1 MLICAFL
8 RKSAATINAS
18 VPGWRCYIAFHEDAK
33 NSEWFPPQT
42 NCLSLAAATYF
53 MVSGGPY
60 GMEELVQDAGYKLAI
75 VILFITPLIWS
86 LPTGLMVG
94 ELAAALP
101 AEGGFYVWVRRA
113 MGPFWGFQEAWLSLV
128 SSIFDMAI
136 YPTVFVL
143 YLGRLWPAATAGHRG
158 VAIAAAMIL
167 VCLMWNL
174 LGAKAVGTGSVLLGA
189 VMLSPFLLITI
200 FAFFR
205 HITLGSTPPAQGSL
219 LTGVLVAMWNYMGW
233 DNASTVANEV
243 EDPQKTYPRVMVLAL
258 AAIFFSYVIPVLAVW
273 HLHVQSEIWS
283 TGSWA
288 SIASMVVGP
297 WLGAALVGAAMIS
310 EFGTFNSLVM
320 SYSRLPVAMAEDGH
334 LPKIFTRKLKDGA
347 PWVAIIVLGIAWTA
361 SLGLSFDKLIMLD
374 ILLYGAS
381 LVLEFVALIVLRIRE
396 PQLLRPF
403 RVPGGMFGAI
413 AVGIGPTALL
423 LVALIKNRGE
433 QLDLGRLGNVS
444 QLGFGLVLMA
454 LGVVY
459 YFVAGRASFSPSG
472 AALERS
478 AERNPLT

>member
-1 MLICAFL
+1 
-8 RKSAATINAS
+8 
-18 VPGWRCYIAFHEDAK
+18 
-33 NSEWFPPQT
+33 
-42 NCLSLAAATYF
+42 
-53 MVSGGPY
+53 
-60 GMEELVQDAGYKLAI
+60 MEELVQDAGYKLAI
-75 VILFITPLIWS
+75 VILFFTPLIWS

-128 SSIFDMAI
+128 ASIFDMAI

-143 YLGRLWPAATAGHRG
+143 YLGRLWPALGEGYTGAAIKVG
-158 VAIAAAMIL
+158 VIL
-167 VCLMWNL
+167 VCLLWNL

-189 VMLSPFLLITI
+189 VMLSPFVLITVY
-200 FAFFR
+200 AFFR
-205 HITLGSTPPAQGSL
+205 HITVGTTPPAQGSL

-243 EDPQKTYPRVMVLAL
+243 ENPQKTYPRVMLLTL
-258 AAIFFSYVIPVLAVW
+258 AAIFLSYVIPVLAVW
-273 HLHVQSEIWS
+273 HLHVQADIWA

-288 SIASMVVGP
+288 SIATMVVGP

-334 LPKIFTRKLKDGA
+334 LPKIFTRKLKNGA
-347 PWVAIIVLGIAWTA
+347 PWVAIVILSIAWAA

-374 ILLYGAS
+374 LLLYGAS
-381 LVLEFVALIVLRIRE
+381 LVLEFLALIVLRIRE
-396 PQLLRPF
+396 PELARPF
-403 RVPGGMFGAI
+403 RVPGGLPGAI
-413 AVGIGPTALL
+413 ALGVGPTVLL
-423 LVALIKNRGE
+423 LIALIKNRSE
-433 QLDLGRLGNVS
+433 HLDLRWLGSVS

-459 YFVAGRASFSPSG
+459 YFVAGRP
-472 AALERS
+472 S
-478 AERNPLT
+478 AEVSRTSTSAFPKGSEESL

>member
-1 MLICAFL
+1 M
-8 RKSAATINAS
+8 RKSN
-18 VPGWRCYIAFHEDAK
+18 PGARRK
-33 NSEWFPPQT
+33 LT
-42 NCLSLAAATYF
+42 VLSLAAATYF

-75 VILFITPLIWS
+75 VILFFTPLIWS

-94 ELAAALP
+94 ELAAAIP

-113 MGPFWGFQEAWLSLV
+113 LGPFWGFQEAWLSLV

-143 YLGRLWPAATAGHRG
+143 YLGRLWPEGVAGHRG
-158 VAIAAAMIL
+158 VAISAAMIV
-167 VCLMWNL
+167 VCLLWNL
-174 LGAKAVGTGSVLLGA
+174 LGAKAVGIGSVLLGA
-189 VMLSPFLLITI
+189 VMLSPFVIITF

-243 EDPQKTYPRVMVLAL
+243 DDPQKTYPRVMLLAL
-258 AAIFFSYVIPVLAVW
+258 AAIFLSYVIPVLAVW
-273 HLHVQSEIWS
+273 HLHVQAEVWS

-334 LPKIFTRKLKDGA
+334 LPRIFARKLKDGA

-381 LVLEFVALIVLRIRE
+381 LVLEFLALIVLRIRE
-396 PQLLRPF
+396 PQLSRPF
-403 RVPGGMFGAI
+403 RVPGGLAGAI
-413 AVGIGPTALL
+413 AIGIGPTALL
-423 LVALIKNRGE
+423 LIALIKNRGE

-459 YFVAGRASFSPSG
+459 YFVAGRSSPEIQSE
-472 AALERS
+472 A
-478 AERNPLT
+478 RNPFHVEEFPAEEHEP

>member
-1 MLICAFL
+1 M
-8 RKSAATINAS
+8 RKTQGPRRKLT
-18 VPGWRCYIAFHEDAK
+18 V
-33 NSEWFPPQT
+33 
-42 NCLSLAAATYF
+42 LSLAAATYF

-60 GMEELVQDAGYKLAI
+60 GVEELVQDTGYKLAI
-75 VILFITPLIWS
+75 VILFIIPLIWS

-128 SSIFDMAI
+128 ASIFDMAI
-136 YPTVFVL
+136 YPTLFVL
-143 YLGRLWPAATAGHRG
+143 YLGRLWPAGVAGHRG
-158 VAIAAAMIL
+158 IAIAAAMIA
-167 VCLMWNL
+167 VCMAWNL
-174 LGAKAVGTGSVLLGA
+174 LGAKAVGSGSVLLGA
-189 VMLSPFLLITI
+189 LMLTPFAIITVY
-200 FAFFR
+200 AFFR
-205 HITLGSTPPAQGSL
+205 HLTLGPTPPAHGSL
-219 LTGVLVAMWNYMGW
+219 LTGMLVAMWNYMGW

-243 EDPQKTYPRVMVLAL
+243 ENPQKTYPRVMVLAL
-258 AAIFFSYVIPVLAVW
+258 AAIFLSYVIPVLAVW
-273 HLHVQSEIWS
+273 HLHVQPEVWS
-283 TGSWA
+283 AGSWA

-334 LPKIFTRKLKDGA
+334 LPKIFARKLKDGA
-347 PWVAIIVLGIAWTA
+347 PWFAIIVLGLAWAA
-361 SLGLSFDKLIMLD
+361 SLGLPFDKLVMLD

-381 LVLEFVALIVLRIRE
+381 LVLEFLALIVLRIRE
-396 PQLLRPF
+396 PKLLRPF

-423 LVALIKNRGE
+423 LIALIKNRGE
-433 QLDLGRLGNVS
+433 QLDLGRFGSIS

-459 YFVAGRASFSPSG
+459 YFVVGRVSSSISSVAREPYDLKETSGDNHAGR
-472 AALERS
+472 
-478 AERNPLT
+478 NDM

>member
-1 MLICAFL
+1 M
-8 RKSAATINAS
+8 RKTQGPRRKLT
-18 VPGWRCYIAFHEDAK
+18 V
-33 NSEWFPPQT
+33 
-42 NCLSLAAATYF
+42 LSLAAATYF

-60 GMEELVQDAGYKLAI
+60 GVEELVQDTGYKLAI
-75 VILFITPLIWS
+75 VILFIIPLIWS

-128 SSIFDMAI
+128 ASIFDMAI
-136 YPTVFVL
+136 YPTLFVL
-143 YLGRLWPAATAGHRG
+143 YLGRLWPAGVAGHRG
-158 VAIAAAMIL
+158 IAIAAGMIA
-167 VCLMWNL
+167 VCLIWNL

-189 VMLSPFLLITI
+189 LMLTPFVIITAY
-200 FAFFR
+200 AFFR
-205 HITLGSTPPAQGSL
+205 HLTLGPTPPAHGSL
-219 LTGVLVAMWNYMGW
+219 LTGMLVAMWNYMGW

-243 EDPQKTYPRVMVLAL
+243 ENPQKTYPRVMVLAL
-258 AAIFFSYVIPVLAVW
+258 AAIFLSYVIPVLAVW
-273 HLHVQSEIWS
+273 HLHVQPEVWS
-283 TGSWA
+283 AGSWA

-347 PWVAIIVLGIAWTA
+347 PWVAIIVLGIAWAA

-381 LVLEFVALIVLRIRE
+381 LVLEFLALIVLRIRE

-423 LVALIKNRGE
+423 LIALIKNRGE

-444 QLGFGLVLMA
+444 QLGFGLILMA

-459 YFVAGRASFSPSG
+459 YFVAGKAKPEFASGPESEAQLPDGTANS
-472 AALERS
+472 RK
-478 AERNPLT
+478 

>member
-1 MLICAFL
+1 M
-8 RKSAATINAS
+8 RKIQ
-18 VPGWRCYIAFHEDAK
+18 PGQRRK
-33 NSEWFPPQT
+33 LT
-42 NCLSLAAATYF
+42 VLSLAAATYF

-75 VILFITPLIWS
+75 VILFFTPLIWS

-94 ELAAALP
+94 ELAAAIP

-128 SSIFDMAI
+128 ASIFDMAI

-143 YLGRLWPAATAGHRG
+143 YLGRLWPALTEGHRG
-158 VAIAAAMIL
+158 VAIAVGMIL
-167 VCLMWNL
+167 VCLLWNL

-189 VMLSPFLLITI
+189 VMLSPFVLITVY
-200 FAFFR
+200 AFFR
-205 HITLGSTPPAQGSL
+205 HITVGTTPPAQGSL

-243 EDPQKTYPRVMVLAL
+243 ENPQKTYPRVMLLTL
-258 AAIFFSYVIPVLAVW
+258 AAIFLSYVIPVLAVW
-273 HLHVQSEIWS
+273 HLHVQADIWA

-288 SIASMVVGP
+288 SIATMVVGP
-297 WLGAALVGAAMIS
+297 WLGMALVGAAMIS

-334 LPKIFTRKLKDGA
+334 LPKIFTRKLKNGA
-347 PWVAIIVLGIAWTA
+347 PWVAIVILSIAWAA

-374 ILLYGAS
+374 LLLYGAS
-381 LVLEFVALIVLRIRE
+381 LILEFLALIMLRIRE
-396 PQLLRPF
+396 PELVRPF
-403 RVPGGMFGAI
+403 RVPGGLIGAI
-413 AVGIGPTALL
+413 ALGVGPTALL
-423 LVALIKNRGE
+423 AIAMVKNRSE
-433 QLDLGRLGNVS
+433 HLDLRWLGSVS

-459 YFVAGRASFSPSG
+459 YFVAGKP
-472 AALERS
+472 S
-478 AERNPLT
+478 AEVPSIAASEIPKRSEESL

>member
-1 MLICAFL
+1 MPCDVILHFTTM
-8 RKSAATINAS
+8 RKTQ
-18 VPGWRCYIAFHEDAK
+18 PGQRRK
-33 NSEWFPPQT
+33 LT
-42 NCLSLAAATYF
+42 VLSLAAATYF

-75 VILFITPLIWS
+75 VILFVTPLIWS

-128 SSIFDMAI
+128 SSVFDMAI

-143 YLGRLWPAATAGHRG
+143 YLGNIWPDATAGYRG
-158 VAIAAAMIL
+158 KAIAVAMIAI
-167 VCLMWNL
+167 CLIWNL
-174 LGAKAVGTGSVLLGA
+174 LGAKAVGAGSVLLGA
-189 VMLSPFLLITI
+189 VMLSPFILITVY
-200 FAFFR
+200 AFFR
-205 HITLGSTPPAQGSL
+205 HVSLGAAPPAQGSF
-219 LTGVLVAMWNYMGW
+219 LTGIMVAMWNYMGW

-243 EDPQKTYPRVMVLAL
+243 ENPQKTYPRVMLLTL
-258 AAIFFSYVIPVLAVW
+258 AAIFLSYVIPVLAVW
-273 HLHVQSEIWS
+273 HLHVQTEVWS

-288 SIASMVVGP
+288 SIATMVVGP

-334 LPKIFTRKLKDGA
+334 LPKFFTLKLKNGA
-347 PWVAIIVLGIAWTA
+347 PWVAILILSIAWAA

-374 ILLYGAS
+374 LLLYGAS
-381 LVLEFVALIVLRIRE
+381 LVLEFLALIMLRIRE
-396 PQLLRPF
+396 PELARPF
-403 RVPGGMFGAI
+403 RVPGGMAGAI
-413 AVGIGPTALL
+413 LLGVGPTALL
-423 LVALIKNRGE
+423 IIAMVKNRAE
-433 QLDLGRLGNVS
+433 HLELKWLGSVS

-454 LGVVY
+454 LGVIY
-459 YFVAGRASFSPSG
+459 YFVAGRPSK
-472 AALERS
+472 ALAGVAIEVQRRS
-478 AERNPLT
+478 EESL

>member
-1 MLICAFL
+1 MRRIRYYSFC
-8 RKSAATINAS
+8 T
-18 VPGWRCYIAFHEDAK
+18 GCYIAFHEMRK
-33 NSEWFPPQT
+33 TQSGPRRKLT
-42 NCLSLAAATYF
+42 VLSLAAATYF

-75 VILFITPLIWS
+75 VILFLTPLIWS

-128 SSIFDMAI
+128 ASIFDMAI

-158 VAIAAAMIL
+158 VAIAGAMIL
-167 VCLMWNL
+167 VCLAWNL
-174 LGAKAVGTGSVLLGA
+174 LGAKAVGNGSILLGML
-189 VMLSPFLLITI
+189 MLSPFVLITL

-205 HITLGSTPPAQGSL
+205 HLTLGSAPPAQGSL

-243 EDPQKTYPRVMVLAL
+243 ENPQKTYPRVMILAL
-258 AAIFFSYVIPVLAVW
+258 AAIFLSYVIPVLAVW
-273 HLHVQSEIWS
+273 RLHVQSEIWS
-283 TGSWA
+283 AGSWA

-310 EFGTFNSLVM
+310 EFGTFNSLLM

-334 LPKIFTRKLKDGA
+334 LPKFFTRKLKNGA
-347 PWVAIIVLGIAWTA
+347 PWVAIVILSIAWAA

-381 LVLEFVALIVLRIRE
+381 LVLEFLALIVLRIRE
-396 PQLLRPF
+396 PQLPRPF
-403 RVPGGMFGAI
+403 RVPGGMAGAI
-413 AVGIGPTALL
+413 AVAVGPTALL
-423 LVALIKNRGE
+423 VIALVKNRGE
-433 QLDLGRLGNVS
+433 QLELW
-444 QLGFGLVLMA
+444 
-454 LGVVY
+454 
-459 YFVAGRASFSPSG
+459 
-472 AALERS
+472 
-478 AERNPLT
+478 

>member
-1 MLICAFL
+1 
-8 RKSAATINAS
+8 
-18 VPGWRCYIAFHEDAK
+18 
-33 NSEWFPPQT
+33 
-42 NCLSLAAATYF
+42 
-53 MVSGGPY
+53 
-60 GMEELVQDAGYKLAI
+60 MEELVQDAGYKLAI
-75 VILFITPLIWS
+75 VILFFTPLIWS

-128 SSIFDMAI
+128 ASIFDMAI

-143 YLGRLWPAATAGHRG
+143 YLGRLWPALTDGHRG
-158 VAIAAAMIL
+158 VAIAVGMIL
-167 VCLMWNL
+167 VCLLWNL
-174 LGAKAVGTGSVLLGA
+174 LGAKAVGTGSILLGA
-189 VMLSPFLLITI
+189 VMLSPFVLITVY
-200 FAFFR
+200 AFFR
-205 HITLGSTPPAQGSL
+205 HITVGTTPPAQGSL

-243 EDPQKTYPRVMVLAL
+243 ENPQKTYPRVMLLTL
-258 AAIFFSYVIPVLAVW
+258 AAIFLSYVIPVLAVW
-273 HLHVQSEIWS
+273 HLHVQADIWA

-288 SIASMVVGP
+288 SIATMVVGP

-334 LPKIFTRKLKDGA
+334 LPKIFTRKLKNGA
-347 PWVAIIVLGIAWTA
+347 PWVAIVILSIAWAA

-374 ILLYGAS
+374 LLLYGAS
-381 LVLEFVALIVLRIRE
+381 LILEFLALIMLRIRE
-396 PQLLRPF
+396 PQLARPF
-403 RVPGGMFGAI
+403 RVPGGLPGAI
-413 AVGIGPTALL
+413 ALGVGPTALL
-423 LVALIKNRGE
+423 VIAMVKNRSE
-433 QLDLGRLGNVS
+433 HLDLRWLGSVS

-459 YFVAGRASFSPSG
+459 YFVAGRP
-472 AALERS
+472 S
-478 AERNPLT
+478 AEVSRTAASEVAMRSEESL

>member
-1 MLICAFL
+1 MPKANPGAR
-8 RKSAATINAS
+8 RKLT
-18 VPGWRCYIAFHEDAK
+18 V
-33 NSEWFPPQT
+33 
-42 NCLSLAAATYF
+42 LSLAAATYF

-60 GMEELVQDAGYKLAI
+60 GVEELVQDTGYKLAI
-75 VILFITPLIWS
+75 VILFFTPLVWS

-128 SSIFDMAI
+128 ASIFDMAI
-136 YPTVFVL
+136 YPTLFVL
-143 YLGRLWPAATAGHRG
+143 YLGRLWPGATAGHRG
-158 VAIAAAMIL
+158 VAIAAAMIV
-167 VCLMWNL
+167 VCLAWNL
-174 LGAKAVGTGSVLLGA
+174 LGAKAVGNGSVLLGA
-189 VMLSPFLLITI
+189 VMLTPFAIITI
-200 FAFFR
+200 YAFFR
-205 HITLGSTPPAQGSL
+205 HITVGSAPPAHGSL
-219 LTGVLVAMWNYMGW
+219 LTGVLIAMWNYMGW

-243 EDPQKTYPRVMVLAL
+243 EDPQKTYPRVMILAL
-258 AAIFFSYVIPVLAVW
+258 AAIFLSYVIPVLAVW
-273 HLHVQSEIWS
+273 HLHVQTEIWS
-283 TGSWA
+283 AGSWA

-334 LPKIFTRKLKDGA
+334 LPKIFARKLKDGA
-347 PWVAIIVLGIAWTA
+347 PWVAILVLGIAWAA

-381 LVLEFVALIVLRIRE
+381 LVLEFLALIILRIRE

-403 RVPGGMFGAI
+403 RVPGGLAGAI
-413 AVGIGPTALL
+413 ALGIGPTALL
-423 LVALIKNRGE
+423 VIALVKNRGE

-454 LGVVY
+454 LGVIY
-459 YFVAGRASFSPSG
+459 YFVAGKASALSNEERDHFSLKEPSI
-472 AALERS
+472 EKD
-478 AERNPLT
+478 